1 MKDLLVK
8 ETSDDRD
15 DIPDSDWCDEEDLP
29 EETMCKVE
37 GLKTMAR
44 WLLGKFSKNGNK
56 VRLLSINF
64 CHFK

>member
-29 EETMCKVE
+29 EETKCKVE

-44 WLLGKFSKNGNK
+44 WLLGKFSQT
-56 VRLLSINF
+56 RMR
-64 CHFK
+64 